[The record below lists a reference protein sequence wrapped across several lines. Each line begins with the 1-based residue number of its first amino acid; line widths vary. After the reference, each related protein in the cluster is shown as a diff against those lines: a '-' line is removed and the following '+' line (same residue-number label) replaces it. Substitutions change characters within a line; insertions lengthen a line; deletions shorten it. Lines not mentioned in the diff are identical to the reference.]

1 MQYPE
6 GGEYSEVTQL
16 MTRCTILESQIQV
29 LEKQNAELKEL
40 VTKLYPKEIHST
52 DENIRSEQWNRH
64 DKEQWKDV
72 SKVGK
77 FPIID
82 DGDFR
87 I

>member
-1 MQYPE
+1 MTDT
-6 GGEYSEVTQL
+6 GEYSEVSQL
-16 MTRCTILESQIQV
+16 RTRCTILESQIQV
-29 LEKQNAELKEL
+29 LETQNADLKATL
-40 VTKLYPKEIHST
+40 TLLHPDTVSST
-52 DENIRSEQWNRH
+52 DKNMKN
-64 DKEQWKDV
+64 WKDV